1 MPVFLLIFLKK
12 EQGGSICIFFLTSIT
27 QDKDLNS
34 VCPKIAIQTL
44 EQALQNKAR
53 GVGKNTGI
61 FFFHKCCTIYFPRQ
75 FECSECIRLVSAC
88 RKINI
93 SSNSIRDYTMD
104 RQRTCWPCLLSSA
117 GFRFL
122 VLNRKNHK
130 NFECSLHVYSN
141 NSRGLK
147 IL

>member
-1 MPVFLLIFLKK
+1 MLIWPNAGVSVNILKK
-12 EQGGSICIFFLTSIT
+12 GTRRVDMHIFLTSII

-61 FFFHKCCTIYFPRQ
+61 FFPHKCCTIYFPRQ

-93 SSNSIRDYTMD
+93 SSKSIRDYTMD

-122 VLNRKNHK
+122 V
-130 NFECSLHVYSN
+130 FEQEKS
-141 NSRGLK
+141 
-147 IL
+147 